1 MAESSMIPAPS
12 DRLHPLEQIRR
23 SLGMS
28 REQLAAQAG
37 VSIGTILGIER
48 RGVRPQRA
56 TQAVLSMTLHVMP
69 EVLFPAPNEGLD
81 A

>member
-1 MAESSMIPAPS
+1 MMIGQS
-12 DRLHPLEQIRR
+12 VRLHPLEQARR

-48 RGVRPQRA
+48 RGVCPQRA
-56 TQAVLSMTLHVMP
+56 TQAVLSMTLGIMP
-69 EVLFPAPNEGLD
+69 EVLFPQSPSEG